1 MMKQP
6 MQVLTHFQIIMSA
19 DTPLLDYQTQ
29 ISFNGGIC

>member
-1 MMKQP
+1 

-29 ISFNGGIC
+29 IYFNEGIG